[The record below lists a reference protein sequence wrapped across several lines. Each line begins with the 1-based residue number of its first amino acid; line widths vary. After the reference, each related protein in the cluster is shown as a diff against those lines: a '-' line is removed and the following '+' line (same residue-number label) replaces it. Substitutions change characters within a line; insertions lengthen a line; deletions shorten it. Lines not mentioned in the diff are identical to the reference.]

1 MQDRVY
7 DADIYAFGRPPA
19 TYWSATGGPAADVAA
34 APLARDAAVD
44 VAIIGGGYT
53 GLSAARR
60 LTSSH
65 GMSVAVL
72 EAGCRIG
79 WGASGMNGGFVSEGG
94 AKIGT
99 AEMVRRVGEAET
111 RRYWATQTA
120 AVEELRAFIAE
131 HKVDCEPVG
140 DGNLCVAHHP
150 SVVPRLAAE
159 AETLAK
165 RFGVAAEFLPAER
178 FRREVHD
185 GPETYGGLRVRPG
198 FAMHPFRLVTAMGRV
213 TAAGGAALHTGS
225 EVVAWR
231 REGKRHR
238 LATSAGGSVRA
249 GRVVVATNGYAPNEL
264 IGAIGF
270 RSVPAISSIVVTQA
284 YGAAELDRRGFHTET
299 PIYNSRGLL
308 SYYRRLPDGRILFG
322 RRGDTEG
329 TAAAAARQA
338 DDTLATL
345 KLALPAFA
353 DAEIAYSWRGLVCVT
368 ARRTLALGL
377 DPDDP
382 SVAYA
387 FGCQGS
393 GTATMTWA
401 GKLAGDL
408 VAGSA
413 GASDVPAIFRGL
425 PPRFPPSN
433 ALLRWGLR
441 GAYTVY
447 ALRDALHV

>member
-1 MQDRVY
+1 MRDRVY

-19 TYWSATGGPAADVAA
+19 TYWSATAGPAGDVAA
-34 APLARDAAVD
+34 TPLERDISVD
-44 VAIIGGGYT
+44 VAVIGGGYT

-60 LTSSH
+60 LASRH
-65 GMSVAVL
+65 GMSAAVL

-94 AKIGT
+94 AKIG
-99 AEMVRRVGEAET
+99 AGEMVRRVGEAET

-120 AVEELRAFIAE
+120 GVEELRAFIAE
-131 HKVDCEPVG
+131 HQVNCDPVG
-140 DGNLCVAHHP
+140 EGNLCVAHHP
-150 SVVPRLAAE
+150 SLAPRLAAE
-159 AETLAK
+159 AEELAT
-165 RFGVAAEFLPAER
+165 RFGIATEFIPAER

-185 GPETYGGLRVRPG
+185 GPETHGGLRVRPG
-198 FAMHPFRLVTAMGRV
+198 FAMHPFRLVTAMARV
-213 TAAGGAALHTGS
+213 TAASGAAVHTGS
-225 EVVAWR
+225 EVVGWR
-231 REGKRHR
+231 REGSRH
-238 LATSAGGSVRA
+238 LLTTAAGGNVRA
-249 GRVVVATNGYAPNEL
+249 GRVVVATNGYTPNEL
-264 IGAIGF
+264 VGEIGF
-270 RSVPAISSIVVTQA
+270 RSIPAISSIIVTQA
-284 YGAAELDRRGFHTET
+284 YGAAELDRRGFRTET
-299 PIYNSRGLL
+299 PIYNSRKLL

-329 TAAAAARQA
+329 TAPAAAKQA
-338 DDTLATL
+338 AETLATL
-345 KLALPAFA
+345 TWALPSFA

-377 DPDDP
+377 DPDDA

-401 GKLAGDL
+401 GKQAADL

-413 GASDVPAIFRGL
+413 GMSDVPAIFRGL
-425 PPRFPPSN
+425 PPRLPSSN

-441 GAYTVY
+441 GAYAVY